1 MCDTYIYWY
10 MYSHTMYVHVRM
22 YTLLLL
28 SYSSARPSAP
38 RCQVCCVDC
47 TGQTTPTSLSTRC
60 YNRPAPSASGWCAG
74 SNREPSSCCNRWKL
88 CRMRWGDDSPRPSD
102 FPHRRVISVVSGQ
115 IQTSLLSPS
124 PPPRC
129 PPESPAPNTRPYVE
143 ILRPPATG
151 RERRRRHSI
160 T

>member
-1 MCDTYIYWY
+1 MCVTLTSTGTCTHIQCTHSRSL
-10 MYSHTMYVHVRM
+10 SH
-22 YTLLLL
+22 
-28 SYSSARPSAP
+28 SSARPSAP
-38 RCQVCCVDC
+38 RCQICCVDC

-74 SNREPSSCCNRWKL
+74 SNRELSSCCSRWKL
-88 CRMRWGDDSPRPSD
+88 CRMRWGDDSPRLSD
-102 FPHRRVISVVSGQ
+102 SPPQEGDLRSNPHLPLS
-115 IQTSLLSPS
+115 LSPLR
-124 PPPRC
+124 RC